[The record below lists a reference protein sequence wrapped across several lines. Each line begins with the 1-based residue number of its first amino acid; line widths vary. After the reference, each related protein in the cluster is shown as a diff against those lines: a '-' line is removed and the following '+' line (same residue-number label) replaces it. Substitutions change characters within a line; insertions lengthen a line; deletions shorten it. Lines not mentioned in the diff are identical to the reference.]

1 MAKKNTLSDKDLMKL
16 SHLLVQEA
24 DSYLD
29 ENIKHQRA
37 RALRYYLGENPDNM
51 PLVDGRSQM
60 VDTQLRDTIEW
71 IMPDLV
77 RTFAGD
83 DKICSIEPHG
93 DEDNFDA
100 DLADEWVNYVIM
112 RQNRGFLIT
121 NTWIK
126 DALLSKLG
134 FIKQYWEEDKHRK
147 RIDLEGLTEKEFTAL
162 KKAEDFDISD
172 SKKYPVFQVITP
184 KGGDVWVTED
194 EVGPGMELVE
204 DSDGDVSTQMVW
216 DVTGY
221 QLSSEWLIR
230 EENCPPEEI
239 GFLSDTKEIPWQCRL
254 LYHETQK
261 TLGEVRQMFP
271 DAKLDDD
278 APGWNITES
287 GLYDEETI
295 ERYYDTS
302 QTIGLDD
309 SGDQTFI
316 DPSLRKVWL
325 YEIYMKC
332 DRDGDGV
339 PEWVQLFRMGDETL
353 AVDEVDYP
361 KIFAICPILWPHRAV
376 GLSLADLLFDLQD
389 LQTALNR
396 QILDHVYQANNPRTE
411 IDMTGANEDTIDDYL
426 DNRIGG
432 YVRVDRAGTVRPL
445 EYSPLEPWT
454 FNLLEHWEQKR
465 ESRTGVSR
473 LNGGMDPN
481 SLNKT
486 ATGVVQIL
494 NQAARRIEQIARI
507 FAETGFRDRI
517 RGILDLSAEHPE
529 YASEQVMR
537 LSGEAKAL
545 DAQAITGRYDLV
557 VNAGVGTGNKE
568 QQAQHMMQLLQTQ
581 RELVQNG
588 LGPGSAHDKQMVT
601 LQNIYNVTRDLIVNW
616 GHRNTA
622 DYITDPSDE
631 KADRDPV
638 VEQQPS
644 KDELDH
650 QAEMKKLE
658 IEEKKGKTAAHKI
671 DEEIKIKQEEL
682 KLEERRI
689 ALEEYK
695 VGQEMATAG
704 NAGPNPNGP
713 DPAEIGL
720 KQQEVDNDH
729 ATAMRELDLKQQEID
744 IKRQELEANME
755 ESESMERN
763 EDMAGSLSEM
773 KEELEEKIDE
783 FTKAANRKRQ
793 VIRDEDGLIKEI
805 V

>member
-1 MAKKNTLSDKDLMKL
+1 MAKNILTDDDLMKL

-24 DSYLD
+24 DSYI
-29 ENIKHQRA
+29 EEHITHARA

-112 RQNRGFLIT
+112 RQNRGFLVT

-134 FIKQYWEEDKHRK
+134 FIKQFWEESKHRK
-147 RIDLEGLTEKEFTAL
+147 RIDLEGLTQIELDAL
-162 KKAEDFDISD
+162 TKAEDFEISD
-172 SKKYPVFQVITP
+172 KASYYVFQVIAP
-184 KGGDVWVTED
+184 KGQDVWVTED
-194 EVGPGMELVE
+194 EVGPGMELVRDQE
-204 DSDGDVSTQMVW
+204 GDVVSQKVW

-221 QLSSEWLIR
+221 KLTSEWMIR

-239 GFLSDTKEIPWQCRL
+239 GFTSDTKEIPWKCGCI
-254 LYHETQK
+254 YHETQK
-261 TLGEVRQMFP
+261 TIGELRQMFP
-271 DAKLDDD
+271 DVEIDDD
-278 APGWNITES
+278 QSGWNITES

-295 ERYYDTS
+295 ERFYDTS
-302 QTIGLDD
+302 STIGLDD
-309 SGDQTFI
+309 DDGSQMFI
-316 DPSLRKVWL
+316 DPSRRKVWL

-332 DRDGDGV
+332 DRDGDGI
-339 PEWVQLFRMGDETL
+339 PEWVQLFRVGDLTL
-353 AVDEVDYP
+353 SVDEVDYP

-481 SLNKT
+481 SINKT

-557 VNAGVGTGNKE
+557 VNAGIGTGNKE

-581 RELVQNG
+581 RELVANG

-601 LQNIYNVTRDLIVNW
+601 LKNIYNVTRDLIVNW

-622 DYITDPSDE
+622 DYITDPSDD

-638 VEQQPS
+638 VEQPPS
-644 KDELDH
+644 KDQLDN
-650 QAEMKKLE
+650 ERDMKKLQ
-658 IEEKKGKTAAHKI
+658 IEEKKGKTEAMRI
-671 DEEIKIKQEEL
+671 DEELKIKQQEL
-682 KLEERRI
+682 ALEERRI

-695 VGQEMATAG
+695 VGQEMANKPTE
-704 NAGPNPNGP
+704 NKTGP

-720 KQQEVDNDH
+720 KQQTVDNDFT
-729 ATAMRELDLKQQEID
+729 TAMRKLDIEQQAID
-744 IKRQELEANME
+744 IKRKELEMKEE
-755 ESESMERN
+755 ESEGMERN
-763 EDMAGSLSEM
+763 EEMASSLSSM
-773 KEELEEKIDE
+773 KEELEEKLDE
-783 FTKAANRKRQ
+783 FTKAANRKRK
-793 VIRDEDGLIKEI
+793 VIRDEEGLIKEI
-805 V
+805 I

>member
-1 MAKKNTLSDKDLMKL
+1 MAKKNTLSDTDLMKL
-16 SHLLVQEA
+16 SHILVLEA
-24 DSYLD
+24 DSYMD
-29 ENIKHQRA
+29 EKITHQRA
-37 RALRYYLGENPDNM
+37 RALRYYMGENPDNM

-83 DKICSIEPHG
+83 DEVCAIEPHG

-100 DLADEWVNYVIM
+100 DLAEEWVNYVIM

-134 FIKQYWEEDKHRK
+134 FIKQYWEEKKFRK
-147 RIDLEGLTEKEFTAL
+147 RVDLEGLTPRELDLMKD
-162 KKAEDFDISD
+162 AEDFEIAD
-172 SKKYPVFQVITP
+172 KKKTPVFHFLMPDGKT
-184 KGGDVWVTED
+184 DAWVSED
-194 EVGPGMELVE
+194 EVEPGMTPIK
-204 DSDGDVSTQMVW
+204 DSDGDIEATDSW
-216 DVTGY
+216 DITGY
-221 QLSSEWLIR
+221 QLSSEWFIR

-239 GFLSDTKEIPWQCRL
+239 GFSASTKEIPWQSDL
-254 LYHETQK
+254 IYHETEK
-261 TLGEVRQMFP
+261 TISELREMFP
-271 DAKLDDD
+271 EEDIPDDIS
-278 APGWNITES
+278 GWSISET
-287 GLYDEETI
+287 GLYDEESI

-302 QTIGLDD
+302 QTIGL
-309 SGDQTFI
+309 GDAGDETFV
-316 DPSLRKVWL
+316 DPSRRKVFL

-339 PEWVQLFRMGDETL
+339 AEWVQLFRVGDVTL
-353 AVDEVDYP
+353 SVDEVDYP
-361 KIFAICPILWPHRAV
+361 KIFAICPILWPHRAI

-473 LNGGMDPN
+473 LNGGLDPN
-481 SLNKT
+481 AVNKT

-581 RELVQNG
+581 QQLVQNG
-588 LGPGSAHDKQMVT
+588 LGPGSETQMVT
-601 LQNIYNVTRDLIVNW
+601 LKNIYNVTRDLIVNW

-622 DYITDPSDE
+622 DYITDPSDDKAE
-631 KADRDPV
+631 KDPV
-638 VEQQPS
+638 QEQGPS
-644 KDELDH
+644 PEELD
-650 QAEMKKLE
+650 QQVEMKKLE
-658 IEEKKGKTAAHKI
+658 IEEKKGKTEARKI
-671 DEEIKIKQEEL
+671 DEELKLKTRELDIEERRL
-682 KLEERRI
+682 KLEEYEVGLRVSENKAKAQADAEKARTDNETKLRLASI
-689 ALEEYK
+689 AAASKPEP
-695 VGQEMATAG
+695 A
-704 NAGPNPNGP
+704 NA
-713 DPAEIGL
+713 
-720 KQQEVDNDH
+720 
-729 ATAMRELDLKQQEID
+729 
-744 IKRQELEANME
+744 
-755 ESESMERN
+755 
-763 EDMAGSLSEM
+763 
-773 KEELEEKIDE
+773 
-783 FTKAANRKRQ
+783 
-793 VIRDEDGLIKEI
+793 
-805 V
+805 